1 MTSQKRNDELANILR
16 PDFFARAEPNASMV
30 HYQSAILSTC
40 GLQGFWPMSASINTG
55 TIYARDIAC
64 GYDLTL
70 NSDYG
75 SPEFGYLSTVTIT
88 ALPPWALFWTRD
100 KDYMAYA
107 ADSPQHD
114 IIGNETYISA
124 NENGLTI
131 GGWFKFSDVP
141 ASWFGLISKWWLA
154 GNDAAYALEKSPGNG
169 IVFSVTTDGATIVT
183 IVSTT
188 TVVANTWYHLYG
200 RFDPS
205 TEISVFVDNV
215 KTTNAVG
222 TPATVFNADEPL
234 GIGWS
239 NRANY
244 LNGKASMCHLN
255 ASYLSDS
262 IIELLWEQSRVM
274 YGK

>member
-1 MTSQKRNDELANILR
+1 
-16 PDFFARAEPNASMV
+16 MV

-75 SPEFGYLSTVTIT
+75 SPMFGYLSTATIT
-88 ALPPWALFWTRD
+88 ALPPWALFTAASL
-100 KDYMAYA
+100 DYMAYA

-114 IIGNETYISA
+114 IIGTETYIA
-124 NENGLTI
+124 TNEKGLTL
-131 GGWFKFSDVP
+131 GGWFRFTAVP
-141 ASWFGLISKWWLA
+141 ASAFGLITKWFGA
-154 GNDAAYALEKSPGNG
+154 GADAAYALWRNAANN
-169 IVFSVTTDGATIVT
+169 IVFSITTDGVT
-183 IVSTT
+183 TVSVVSTS
-188 TVVANTWYHLYG
+188 TVAANIWYHLYG

-205 TEISVFVDNV
+205 TEIAVFVDNA

-222 TPATVFNADEPL
+222 IPATIFNADEPFS
-234 GIGWS
+234 IGWIDHAS
-239 NRANY
+239 Y